1 MTYNAKHH
9 RGGTR
14 TTRHNRP
21 DSNRGITSWFTR
33 LKRQP
38 TPPRTACS
46 RIPRA
51 YRSVTPYWTS
61 TLISGKADATCA
73 IKCPGLCET
82 VSRSVG
88 DWQQTGNKP
97 ATIETYATS
106 RGDKRLVEAIWR
118 LIKSLQIFFA
128 CEQVNPIFEKHA
140 VFSLPQLKLLLLKSN
155 HRIVA

>member
-14 TTRHNRP
+14 IRP
-21 DSNRGITSWFTR
+21 NHPGTNRGITSWFTR

-61 TLISGKADATCA
+61 TLMSGKTDATCA